1 MDAPAQ
7 QSGSEDIGM
16 NVKVEEVSS
25 IRKKLSF
32 EVAAE
37 RVDKEIDKA
46 FRKIGKTAKVKGFR
60 PGKVPVS
67 VLEKY
72 YGGQMEQ
79 DVLQRLISDT
89 YFKALVD
96 HDVAAVGEPSIVDSS
111 GVIKGQPFTY
121 AAEVEVKPEVEARDY
136 TGLSLQKEE
145 LVMPEGLVEERLE
158 ELLESRTQ
166 LEATERE
173 QAREGD
179 TLVIDYLGRVNGEPF
194 EGGVGE
200 DFSLELGSQTFIP
213 GFEDQLVGM
222 QRDEQ
227 REVQVTFPED
237 YGQPELAGKPA
248 EFTVTLKEIK
258 EKVKPEADDAFA
270 REFGLDSLE
279 DLKKELEKGH
289 RRQEADRIEN
299 DLRER
304 LVKQLI
310 ERNPIDVPE
319 AMVEKQLQY
328 MYQNI
333 VNRMQAQGL
342 TPEMLGMGWENFQ
355 QQYRETAIKQVQGS
369 LILEAVGDQENIEV
383 EAGEIDQKLEE
394 IAKMANAPLDAVK
407 KHYAGEENRS
417 GLLAQIREEKT
428 IKFLLDKAEV
438 EAVPAEQL
446 AGEKTGEEE
455 A

>member
-46 FRKIGKTAKVKGFR
+46 LRKIGKTAKVKGFR

-194 EGGVGE
+194 EGGTGE

-237 YGQPELAGKPA
+237 YGQP
-248 EFTVTLKEIK
+248 
-258 EKVKPEADDAFA
+258 
-270 REFGLDSLE
+270 
-279 DLKKELEKGH
+279 
-289 RRQEADRIEN
+289 
-299 DLRER
+299 
-304 LVKQLI
+304 
-310 ERNPIDVPE
+310 
-319 AMVEKQLQY
+319 
-328 MYQNI
+328 
-333 VNRMQAQGL
+333 
-342 TPEMLGMGWENFQ
+342 
-355 QQYRETAIKQVQGS
+355 
-369 LILEAVGDQENIEV
+369 AVW
-383 EAGEIDQKLEE
+383 
-394 IAKMANAPLDAVK
+394 
-407 KHYAGEENRS
+407 
-417 GLLAQIREEKT
+417 
-428 IKFLLDKAEV
+428 
-438 EAVPAEQL
+438 
-446 AGEKTGEEE
+446 
-455 A
+455 

>member
-1 MDAPAQ
+1 
-7 QSGSEDIGM
+7 
-16 NVKVEEVSS
+16 
-25 IRKKLSF
+25 
-32 EVAAE
+32 
-37 RVDKEIDKA
+37 
-46 FRKIGKTAKVKGFR
+46 
-60 PGKVPVS
+60 
-67 VLEKY
+67 
-72 YGGQMEQ
+72 
-79 DVLQRLISDT
+79 
-89 YFKALVD
+89 
-96 HDVAAVGEPSIVDSS
+96 
-111 GVIKGQPFTY
+111 
-121 AAEVEVKPEVEARDY
+121 
-136 TGLSLQKEE
+136 
-145 LVMPEGLVEERLE
+145 MPEGLVEERLE

-258 EKVKPEADDAFA
+258 EKAKPEADDAFA

>member
-1 MDAPAQ
+1 
-7 QSGSEDIGM
+7 M

-25 IRKKLSF
+25 TRKKLSF

-96 HDVAAVGEPSIVDSS
+96 HDVPAVGEPSIVDSS
-111 GVIKGQPFTY
+111 GISKGQPFTY
-121 AAEVEVKPEVEARDY
+121 EAEVEVKPEIRAQDY
-136 TGLSLQKEE
+136 TGLVLQKEQ
-145 LVMPEGLVEERLE
+145 LVLPENLVDERLE
-158 ELLESRTQ
+158 ELLQSRTQ
-166 LEATERE
+166 VEVTKRKL
-173 QAREGD
+173 AREGD
-179 TLVIDYLGRVNGEPF
+179 TVVIDYAGRMEGELF
-194 EGGVGE
+194 EGGSGE

-222 QRDEQ
+222 KRDEK
-227 REVQVTFPED
+227 REVEVTFPED
-237 YGQPELAGKPA
+237 YGQPDLAGKPA
-248 EFTVTLKEIK
+248 TFSVTLKEIK
-258 EKVKPEADDAFA
+258 EKVKPQADDAFA
-270 REFGLDSLE
+270 KEFGLDSLE
-279 DLKKELEKGH
+279 DLRNELEKGH
-289 RRQEADRIEN
+289 RRQETDRIEN

-304 LVKQLI
+304 LVQQLI
-310 ERNPIDVPE
+310 ERNPIEVPE

-355 QQYRETAIKQVQGS
+355 QQYHDTAVKQVQGS
-369 LILEAVGDQENIEV
+369 LILEAIGSQEEIEV
-383 EAGEIDQKLEE
+383 EEGEIDEKLQE
-394 IAKMANAPLDAVK
+394 IAQMANAPLDAVK

-417 GLLAQIREEKT
+417 GLLAQIKEEKT
-428 IKFLLDKAEV
+428 IRFLLDKAEV
-438 EAVPAEQL
+438 KEVPAAEL
-446 AGEKTGEEE
+446 AGDKAGEED